1 MSVSS
6 TTTQVSVTLNA
17 PLQSVN
23 IPFAFYDPSDLVVTV
38 GGALQTR
45 NTHYTVT
52 GGNGSTGSITMM
64 AAGPSSGSL
73 LCYRLV
79 PNTQPLD
86 LTQGGPMP
94 PEEIEKSLDRLTY
107 IAQQLSALLDI
118 AVRYAPG
125 TAAQTPLALGTVPAV
140 VGTSGNGTTSMLT
153 IDALIELLNL
163 DGAVVDR
170 PLKTFADAAGRAASV
185 PDFVGQLGVQLDLIA
200 SPRLAS
206 LYVATAGTAGSWS
219 VINITTN
226 SIPELAITNGK
237 LAELCVTGAKVAEA
251 TLAASKLIAGDRPAR
266 VFANAAART
275 AATPDF
281 IGQLAVQVDL
291 IASPRL
297 ASVYIGSALSAGSWV
312 VIDITSNSI
321 PDLAITTGKINDLA
335 VNNGKVADL
344 AITNPKVAA
353 ATLTGD
359 KLVGLPWLRKS
370 EFVLT
375 SGIDAT
381 FTPTA
386 GVRAL
391 LVRVWGAGGGAG
403 GIPAPSGAGSS
414 AVGGSGGGGG
424 YAEKLIPIN
433 PAHTYKYTI
442 GAGGSGGA
450 AGAIAGTAGGATTF
464 FEGVSG
470 TTAVVRATGGA
481 LGAAGNVTT
490 FNTINGG
497 ALAGVGNLGDIL
509 LNGRAA
515 TPRSTIING
524 AIGLPSFPGCA
535 PFFEG
540 GRSPADNADGIVG
553 NNYGVGGSAP
563 FSAGGSTA
571 RAGGNGAPGVII
583 ITEFF

>member
-38 GGALQTR
+38 GGTLQTR

-94 PEEIEKSLDRLTY
+94 PEEIERSLDRLTY

-163 DGAVVDR
+163 DGAVTDR
-170 PLKTFADAAGRAASV
+170 PLKTFADASVRAISV

-219 VINITTN
+219 VINITTA
-226 SIPELAITNGK
+226 SIPDLAVTTAK

-251 TLAASKLIAGDRPAR
+251 TLAASKFVAGDRPAR

-312 VIDITSNSI
+312 VIDITTNSI
-321 PDLAITTGKINDLA
+321 P
-335 VNNGKVADL
+335 DL

-391 LVRVWGAGGGAG
+391 LVRVWGAGGGGG
-403 GIPAPSGAGSS
+403 GIPSPVGAGNAAQSR
-414 AVGGSGGGGG
+414 AGAGGG
-424 YAEKLIPIN
+424 YAERLIPIN
-433 PAHTYKYTI
+433 AAHVYKYTI
-442 GAGGSGGA
+442 GAAGVGGA
-450 AGAIAGTAGGATTF
+450 AGANAGTAGGSTSF
-464 FEGVSG
+464 FNGASG
-470 TTAVVRATGGA
+470 TTVAVRATGGLGGSA
-481 LGAAGNVTT
+481 GAAT
-490 FNTINGG
+490 
-497 ALAGVGNLGDIL
+497 AGNLTAIGPAGGSGDTGDFL
-509 LNGRAA
+509 LTGRAA
-515 TPRSTIING
+515 S
-524 AIGLPSFPGCA
+524 S
-535 PFFEG
+535 
-540 GRSPADNADGIVG
+540 SGIVSGGINASISMPGAAPYIDGGLQSANDSAGVNG
-553 NNYGVGGSAP
+553 NNYGVGSSGAWSN
-563 FSAGGSTA
+563 AGTTA
-571 RAGGNGAPGVII
+571 RAGGNGSTGLII